1 MSVEDTLSKISR
13 KFKLLLLEE
22 EETTAALQDNTRSTF
37 QRQLD
42 VYQITL
48 NEIYE
53 LKRTAKEQKIEA
65 EEEIED
71 IKAWNHN
78 LNLEIQ
84 SFNKICEELSSAIN
98 QLDITKQ
105 KEGENTTEILHKK
118 TFWRGAGTRR
128 NENQTKKPGR

>member
-1 MSVEDTLSKISR
+1 MIQVI
-13 KFKLLLLEE
+13 
-22 EETTAALQDNTRSTF
+22 ETTAALQDNTRSTF

-53 LKRTAKEQKIEA
+53 LKRTAKEQKIKA

-98 QLDITKQ
+98 QLDINKQ

-118 TFWRGAGTRR
+118 TF
-128 NENQTKKPGR
+128 